1 MPKRKKSKK
10 HFKAMPYVILVELT
24 SKEEFDESWEN
35 ILSKK
40 KKVGFKIED
49 ILSTSIPTVRARNHP
64 VQM

>member
-1 MPKRKKSKK
+1 
-10 HFKAMPYVILVELT
+10 MPYLILVELT
-24 SKEEFDESWEN
+24 SKEEFDESWES

-64 VQM
+64 VQL